1 MFKPTGFQFAVH
13 SVSRFLLREL
23 EKRTP
28 HVSFDR
34 ILPGDILIAGE
45 NDTENLNN
53 LCKILSAIKKN
64 ELFLQLKKSVY
75 D

>member
-23 EKRTP
+23 GKRTP

-34 ILPGDILIAGE
+34 ILPGDILISGE
-45 NDTENLNN
+45 NDTENLN
-53 LCKILSAIKKN
+53 LRKILSAIKKN